1 MIETKKVESVVE
13 VKKIPHTIVQ
23 PKKLEPTTLV
33 RSIKKSLTQTEIS
46 VAKQRKLEQIQTTSH
61 PNIVIEKDEVIV
73 GSSNSNSPATIQQ
86 EHQNLFKTDSTTTEV
101 DMEIEVPIQNQ
112 IMENRLTESEIVRQE
127 VVQMTEIQATQIQNI
142 EIAAENQQIAENQD
156 QLDPNTNILNNNNFM
171 VDEDGNIVVRDI
183 NLTDE
188 NGQQIE
194 INLQELL
201 QHSIDDSNIILQQDE
216 HGNLINIENAP
227 IQIQGED
234 MQNFIFQT
242 AEGGAMQ
249 EIMSE
254 NSQEQVVNVQTIPLE
269 EWQLINGDANVQN
282 YTIQSES
289 TSQSQE
295 VVLEEVVVDNL
306 AEQESNK
313 QTLDESSDILKEVAA
328 QAEKPATPT
337 AQKRPA
343 PGMKSNHLVKKS
355 PKIEGNDSNHLRNFS
370 QAYEFFIDST
380 KKNIGKK

>member
-1 MIETKKVESVVE
+1 MR
-13 VKKIPHTIVQ
+13 P
-23 PKKLEPTTLV
+23 
-33 RSIKKSLTQTEIS
+33 IKKSLTQTEIS
-46 VAKQRKLEQIQTTSH
+46 VAKQRKLEQIQTSSH

-86 EHQNLFKTDSTTTEV
+86 EHQNLVQTDSTTTVV
-101 DMEIEVPIQNQ
+101 DMEIEVPNYLENQ

-127 VVQMTEIQATQIQNI
+127 TVQMTENQATQIQSV
-142 EIAAENQQIAENQD
+142 EIAAENQQIAENQE
-156 QLDPNTNILNNNNFM
+156 LDPNTIILNNNNFM

-201 QHSIDDSNIILQQDE
+201 QHSMDDSNIILQQDE

-313 QTLDESSDILKEVAA
+313 QTLDELSDILKEVAA
-328 QAEKPATPT
+328 QAEKPAIHTP
-337 AQKRPA
+337 QKRPA

-355 PKIEGNDSNHLRNFS
+355 PKIEGNDTSLRNFS
-370 QAYEFFIDST
+370 QAYEFFIDAA
-380 KKNIGKK
+380 KKNTGKK